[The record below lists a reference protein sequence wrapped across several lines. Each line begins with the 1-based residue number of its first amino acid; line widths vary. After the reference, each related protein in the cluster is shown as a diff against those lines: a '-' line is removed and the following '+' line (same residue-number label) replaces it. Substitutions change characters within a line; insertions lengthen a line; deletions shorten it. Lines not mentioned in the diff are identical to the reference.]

1 MNGTQSGRTASAAPA
16 RSSGNRLVVTEST
29 AMSVYYATI
38 LATIPL
44 AVADAVVVTLPP
56 LALWP
61 NQWICMICKRASGSY
76 VDGTVKIQ
84 DADDNGVANFIS
96 DACTATG
103 DFVLVYNHD
112 GQAAFIMKELTT

>member
-1 MNGTQSGRTASAAPA
+1 MNGTQEGRSASAARA
-16 RSSGNRLVVTEST
+16 RASGNRLLVTAAN

-44 AVADAVVVTLPP
+44 ADANSYVVTLPP

-61 NQWICMICKRASGSY
+61 NQWICMICKRATGSY

-96 DACTATG
+96 DAATATG